1 MRGTSQ
7 HTYILKS
14 RGFPLRLT
22 NKGFSSQIMREICLA
37 LLIACYLFTENIKQ
51 PGHCGSLP
59 DGPYVLKGRE
69 DACEQII
76 TNLISKKAVEIVA
89 PPGYGKTSV
98 VVEAAHRL
106 IDKFGKFVAYVN
118 PRGVTC
124 VEDLASRI
132 TEALGEVSGENTIKK
147 TLHRMRSLK
156 PQNVVLIIENLDNLL
171 HLEKN
176 QELESSHPSGEE
188 CCAKMRGKYKKDDF
202 LTFIKDIGQTKTI
215 HLAITSTETNDFS
228 VSFPTELIELH
239 PLSVEDS
246 STLFKERDKSL
257 DYATVEKLVNTCGG
271 IPLVICTVLSL
282 LKKRNPHN
290 LARRLSTCTAVELI
304 TELSPEHL
312 PCEDR
317 IDQCLQVCFRR
328 LSQENQDVLVMLSTF
343 PHRFTQEQFC
353 AVFQSLTSLDLQR
366 CLNSLKHS
374 SLLRFE
380 RESCYFCI
388 HPFIRKFCSL
398 QPRHKEA
405 KTSFIRHYSDLVVAL
420 SNIFFSPDSKAAVEQ
435 YRNEKENIKEA
446 MAWCEDDHPDLD
458 QDFREYC
465 VDAFVGA
472 AVFLAKVM
480 RKQEFES
487 LFCKLSHQ
495 CRYDLQR
502 YSACLTVIGMKI
514 VLSCTCTPRI
524 CSRAWYRANS
534 VLSRANEIQ
543 TSLETVDEAIR
554 AQCLSKLGF
563 CLVREGR
570 EEEGFEHLN
579 QAFTLRRKIYEQS
592 TEDKDEVMVAACH
605 NDLAGLESFPSL

>member
-1 MRGTSQ
+1 M
-7 HTYILKS
+7 
-14 RGFPLRLT
+14 
-22 NKGFSSQIMREICLA
+22 
-37 LLIACYLFTENIKQ
+37 LIACYLFIENIKQ
-51 PGHCGSLP
+51 PGHCGTLP

-76 TNLISKKAVEIVA
+76 MNLISNKAVEIVA

-132 TEALGEVSGENTIKK
+132 TEALGEVSGENTIQK

-171 HLEKN
+171 HLENN
-176 QELESSHPSGEE
+176 QKLESSRPSDEE

-215 HLAITSTETNDFS
+215 HLALTSTETNDFS
-228 VSFPTELIELH
+228 VSFPIELIELQ
-239 PLSVEDS
+239 PLSDEDS

-257 DYATVEKLVNTCGG
+257 DDATVEKLVNICGG
-271 IPLVICTVLSL
+271 IPLIICTVLSL

-290 LARRLSTCTAVELI
+290 LARRLSTCTPLELI

-312 PCEDR
+312 PFEDR
-317 IDQCLQVCFRR
+317 IDQCLQVCFHR
-328 LSQENQDVLVMLSTF
+328 LGEENQDVLVMLSTF

-353 AVFQSLTSLDLQR
+353 TVFQSLTSLDLEK

-398 QPRHKEA
+398 KPKHEEA

-420 SNIFFSPDSKAAVEQ
+420 SRTFLSPNSKAAVEQ

-446 MAWCEDDHPDLD
+446 MAWCEDDRPDLD
-458 QDFREYC
+458 QNLTEYC
-465 VDAFVGA
+465 IDAFIKA

-480 RKQEFES
+480 RKQEFLS
-487 LFCKLSHQ
+487 LFCKFSHQ

-502 YSACLTVIGMKI
+502 HSACLTVIGIKI
-514 VLSCTCTPRI
+514 VLSCMCTPHI
-524 CSRAWYRANS
+524 CSRAWYRAKG

-543 TSLETVDEAIR
+543 TSLKTVDDAIR

-570 EEEGFEHLN
+570 AEEGFGCID
-579 QAFTLRRKIYEQS
+579 QALILRRKLYKQS
-592 TEDKDEVMVAACH
+592 TKDEDEVMLAACH
-605 NDLAGLESFPSL
+605 NDLAGLVSSPSL

>member
-1 MRGTSQ
+1 M
-7 HTYILKS
+7 
-14 RGFPLRLT
+14 
-22 NKGFSSQIMREICLA
+22 
-37 LLIACYLFTENIKQ
+37 LIACYLFTENIKQ

-76 TNLISKKAVEIVA
+76 TNLISNKAVEIVA

-132 TEALGEVSGENTIKK
+132 TEALGEVSGENTIQK
-147 TLHRMRSLK
+147 TLHRIRSLK

-171 HLEKN
+171 HLEDHQK
-176 QELESSHPSGEE
+176 LESSCPHGEE
-188 CCAKMRGKYKKDDF
+188 CCAKVRGKYTKDDF
-202 LTFIKDIGQTKTI
+202 LTFISDIGQTKTI
-215 HLAITSTETNDFS
+215 FLALTSTEINDFS
-228 VSFPTELIELH
+228 VSFPIELIELH
-239 PLSVEDS
+239 PLSDEDS

-257 DYATVEKLVNTCGG
+257 DDATVKKLVTVCGG

-282 LKKRNPHN
+282 LKKSNPHS
-290 LARRLSTCTAVELI
+290 LTRRLFNLTFRELI
-304 TELSPEHL
+304 TELSPEYL
-312 PCEDR
+312 PDEHR
-317 IDQCLQVCFRR
+317 IDRCLKVCFHR
-328 LSQENQDVLVMLSTF
+328 LGKENQDVLVMLSTF
-343 PHRFTQEQFC
+343 PHRFTQEQFY
-353 AVFQSLTSLDLQR
+353 AVFQPLTNLDLER
-366 CLNSLKHS
+366 CLNALKHS

-420 SNIFFSPDSKAAVEQ
+420 SNTFFSPNSKAAVEQ

-458 QDFREYC
+458 QRFREHC
-465 VDAFVGA
+465 VDAFIRA

-480 RKQEFES
+480 TKQEFLS

-495 CRYDLQR
+495 CSNDLQR
-502 YSACLTVIGMKI
+502 HSACLTVIGIKI
-514 VLSCTCTPRI
+514 VLSCMCTPRI
-524 CSRAWYRANS
+524 CSRAWYRAKG

-543 TSLETVDEAIR
+543 ISLKMVDDAIR

-570 EEEGFEHLN
+570 VEEGFEYLN
-579 QAFTLRRKIYEQS
+579 QAVKLRRKLYQQS
-592 TEDKDEVMVAACH
+592 SKDEDKVMLAACH
-605 NDLAGLESFPSL
+605 NDLAGLVSSRSL